1 MSSEKSI
8 PHFYAIGV
16 SPGGKPNRESG
27 FTFAE
32 TLAAMLFVALVIPV
46 ALHGIAIANR
56 AGVIA
61 DRKIVAVQLAERFLD
76 EMILNESWSSCS
88 TRGDFGEEWPEYR
101 WEFIEETWPYDDMQM
116 LTVVVWFKVQEHEY
130 HVLLSTL
137 VEESETS

>member
-1 MSSEKSI
+1 MNSENSI
-8 PHFYAIGV
+8 HLFYAIDA
-16 SPGGKPNRESG
+16 PPNGESSRESG

-61 DRKIVAVQLAERFLD
+61 DRKIVAAQLAERFLD
-76 EMILNESWSSCS
+76 EMILNESWSSSS
-88 TRGDFGEEWPEYR
+88 TRGDFGEEWQEYR
-101 WEFIEETWPYDDMQM
+101 WEFIEETWPYDDMRM